1 MVVETNRQGMVAIL
15 LNYLTTATKNQKFL
29 VYKNENHGIAQCTN
43 LDEDDRS
50 QLLCSNYQL
59 NTNSTLLAELLCL
72 AKKKLSGIFS
82 EIFDIKK
89 VNQARSLKKL
99 PSKRNQLRRLSESL
113 STKSSCH
120 FPLVPFSE
128 VLEEVLKTAI
138 LY

>member
-50 QLLCSNYQL
+50 Q
-59 NTNSTLLAELLCL
+59 LLCL